1 VGDAVNVTDVP
12 AHIVLDGDAA
22 ILTAGVNTEFT
33 TIVMVFDV
41 AVTGLA
47 QVALEIISHVIKSL
61 FARLPFT

>member
-12 AHIVLDGDAA
+12 AHIVLEGDAA
-22 ILTAGVNTEFT
+22 MLTVGVNTEFT
-33 TIVMVFDV
+33 IIVTVFDV

-47 QVALEIISHVIKSL
+47 HVALDVITQVIASL